1 MNILA
6 ILELIYANRAG
17 IAALF
22 SMFGS
27 FEKLL
32 PQTQHLAT
40 VLTYTRQTADKVK
53 AFQQA
58 HGLEIDGIV
67 GDQTWSKVEELL
79 SVRTKSGVTPMSRV
93 L

>member
-22 SMFGS
+22 NLFGS
-27 FEKLL
+27 LEGLL
-32 PQTQHLAT
+32 SKTQHLAT
-40 VLTYTRQTADKVK
+40 VLTYTQQTADKVK

-58 HGLEIDGIV
+58 NGLEVDGIV
-67 GDQTWSKVEELL
+67 GDETWSMVEKLL
-79 SVRTKSGVTPMSRV
+79 GPTVHP
-93 L
+93 